1 MIWVIEYGKDIGTL
15 KNLFDDLGEA
25 VRFAVRIIE
34 LSYDRYEYIGPN
46 QWFCRDKNEYIKI
59 ENA

>member
-25 VRFAVRIIE
+25 MRFAMRIIE
-34 LSYDRYEYIGPN
+34 QSHDRYQHIGPN

-59 ENA
+59 VNA